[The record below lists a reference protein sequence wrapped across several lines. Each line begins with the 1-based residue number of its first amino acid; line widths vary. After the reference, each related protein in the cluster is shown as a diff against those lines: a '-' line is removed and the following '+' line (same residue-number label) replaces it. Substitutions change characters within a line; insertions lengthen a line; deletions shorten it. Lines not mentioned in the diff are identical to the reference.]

1 MRPGI
6 AFPLVFFLFPFS
18 SCGGCERIV
27 GPGRSPKL
35 IQKVASFPRLY
46 RFSRGDRL
54 VYGSL
59 DIRLRLAKELK
70 LMSVDS

>member
-1 MRPGI
+1 M
-6 AFPLVFFLFPFS
+6 
-18 SCGGCERIV
+18 